1 MTSEQKKNGMMK
13 MLNMSI
19 TNESKLSNVMK
30 DYDNGIV
37 TDVIDT
43 RSTYE
48 KMQDKQYMS
57 KKLID
62 DVYNL
67 FNQDPQTS
75 EEFLTIL
82 KENGIGSEYFDIAY
96 PQLITSFKGKLV
108 SPHVVFKA
116 TEQLIN
122 NFTESGNAATGINSS
137 KLNDIVAFLER
148 MFDSKVITKK
158 EGDDMVDK
166 IKALQNVMKKNNLMF
181 ETNKEIQDFYDYFKK
196 RGSTVAN
203 GAVGEIREA
212 TVDLF
217 AFSTTNAMNKDNG
230 MELLGTLTEI
240 FERLNTNTF
249 RLHEQE
255 YKKYLTSKGKQN
267 KAGIAVDNLKKAN

>member
-1 MTSEQKKNGMMK
+1 
-13 MLNMSI
+13 
-19 TNESKLSNVMK
+19 
-30 DYDNGIV
+30 
-37 TDVIDT
+37 
-43 RSTYE
+43 
-48 KMQDKQYMS
+48 MS

-62 DVYNL
+62 NVYNL
-67 FNQDPQTS
+67 FNQDSQTS